1 VPELTISCRSTI
13 APHAAGIAPVQFH
26 YPARTIAVRELI
38 ALAVREQ
45 CALLMQRHAGAL
57 AQAQTVL
64 ARQYR
69 TAAEISA
76 EAAGGAVNAA
86 VASTP
91 LLLEPET
98 EVAKALR
105 GFEAGA
111 YLVLVGSLRCGALD
125 DMIALDLVQPVQ
137 FVRMVALT
145 GG

>member
-1 VPELTISCRSTI
+1 VPELTVSCLSTV
-13 APHAAGIAPVQFH
+13 ASHAAGIAPVQFH
-26 YPARTIAVRELI
+26 YPEREIALRELI

-45 CALLMQRHAGAL
+45 CALLMQRRAGAM

-69 TAAEISA
+69 TEAEINA

-86 VASTP
+86 TASA
-91 LLLEPET
+91 LLRLDPEI
-98 EVAKALR
+98 EIARALR

-111 YLVLVGSLRCGALD
+111 FLVLVGSLRCSGLD